1 MPSINIKTSR
11 FSALHNESES
21 MVSGTDNELNIEL
34 VISAKPNL

>member
-11 FSALHNESES
+11 FSALPNESES

-34 VISAKPNL
+34 VMSARPNL